1 MDLAYKLP
9 AFSEFTR
16 QDFENIV
23 VKGCYP
29 LSPVTAYL
37 LLNISEKVAQ
47 NERTLFTFISKEE
60 QYSVARTV
68 KNMIG
73 SRSWIIDADLVYDY
87 FKSLFKKDINN
98 EFIHNEWLNA
108 EYAIGQTSDADQ
120 KKMMKCLAII
130 NIVNKPDEL
139 PADEQDL
146 YIAAG
151 VPDPEATL
159 NALCDKGLIY
169 KKGSN
174 NCYVFKTRATSELK
188 TEIKKRMNL
197 KGAKTNYN
205 QVLSWVSDA
214 HYVLPKRYNMEFSM
228 TRYFPYE
235 YMSVEEFL
243 AINDLNVVLGNGSVC
258 DGKVLA
264 LYSMEDSDFTEEIY
278 AKIAECQSKRVVV
291 IYSKKLLT
299 LQDKMLEYQ
308 VLQEIKTD
316 TLFFASQENKV
327 LLKEIPI
334 IEDDL
339 YREIFS
345 YIDNAFEVE
354 DESVIFYISEDDV
367 KQISN
372 SKISDVVDTVCY
384 QVYPGTL
391 SVNNEMINKD
401 NITTSPIKKARKTI
415 IERLIYGEDCSDYY
429 SGTSAEA
436 TIFRA
441 LFVGTGIISREYE
454 RNAEEVMAVFNTYI
468 DSACDVKQPLSNLV
482 DNLVKEPIGMRR
494 GIIPIYLAY
503 ALSLRKEDIVIYFD
517 TKEMELSAD
526 IVLNMC
532 ESPSDYYIFISME
545 DMKKEQYLT
554 SLSALFGVKEASNK
568 SESRLQNILVSMQR
582 WFRALPQVTKN
593 IKQQDAYFNNSVI
606 SKAFPKVKGLLQ
618 SVEANPYEV
627 LFVELPKAFGCE
639 DDFDRLVESISQL
652 KTKLNGYYEWVAQ
665 NAVKSTT
672 EVFDKKQKNDL
683 VHTMQEWYE
692 SQSTLAKQ
700 GLHASEVTGLMNVIS
715 DIKTFDD
722 VELVKKMVHAVTEI
736 YMDSWND
743 SSMDKYLDTLKSVK
757 EEIENI
763 SDENAATGKLELS
776 FIGKN
781 GEKIVRYYEH
791 VSEGTGAILKNILSD
806 NLEDFSDLSVNDKVA
821 ILLEMIEKQLS

>member
-1 MDLAYKLP
+1 
-9 AFSEFTR
+9 
-16 QDFENIV
+16 
-23 VKGCYP
+23 
-29 LSPVTAYL
+29 
-37 LLNISEKVAQ
+37 
-47 NERTLFTFISKEE
+47 
-60 QYSVARTV
+60 
-68 KNMIG
+68 
-73 SRSWIIDADLVYDY
+73 
-87 FKSLFKKDINN
+87 
-98 EFIHNEWLNA
+98 
-108 EYAIGQTSDADQ
+108 
-120 KKMMKCLAII
+120 
-130 NIVNKPDEL
+130 
-139 PADEQDL
+139 
-146 YIAAG
+146 
-151 VPDPEATL
+151 
-159 NALCDKGLIY
+159 
-169 KKGSN
+169 
-174 NCYVFKTRATSELK
+174 
-188 TEIKKRMNL
+188 
-197 KGAKTNYN
+197 
-205 QVLSWVSDA
+205 
-214 HYVLPKRYNMEFSM
+214 
-228 TRYFPYE
+228 
-235 YMSVEEFL
+235 MSVEEFL
-243 AINDLNVVLGNGSVC
+243 AINDLNVVLENKSVC

-264 LYSMEDSDFTEEIY
+264 LYSMEDGDFTEEIY

-291 IYSKKLLT
+291 IYSKRVLT
-299 LQDKMLEYQ
+299 LQDKMLEYE

-316 TLFFASQENKV
+316 TLFFASEENKV

-354 DESVIFYISEDDV
+354 DESVFFYISEGDV

-372 SKISDVVDTVCY
+372 TKISDVVDMVCY
-384 QVYPGTL
+384 QVYPKTL
-391 SVNNEMINKD
+391 SVNNEMINKE
-401 NITTSPIKKARKTI
+401 NIITSPIKKARKTI
-415 IERLIYGEDCSDYY
+415 IDRLIYGEDCSDYY

-441 LFVGTGIISREYE
+441 LFVGTGIISKEYE
-454 RNAEEVMAVFNTYI
+454 RNAEEVMGIFNTYI
-468 DSACDVKQPLSNLV
+468 DSACDVKQPLSKLV
-482 DNLVKEPIGMRR
+482 DSLVKAPIGMRR

-532 ESPSDYYIFISME
+532 ESPSDYYIFIAME

-593 IKQQDAYFNNSVI
+593 IKKQDAYFNNSVI

-627 LFVELPKAFGCE
+627 LFVELPKVFGCE
-639 DDFDRLVESISQL
+639 DDFDRLVENISQL

-665 NAVKSTT
+665 NAVKSTI
-672 EVFDKKQKNDL
+672 EVFDKKKKNDL

-700 GLHASEVTGLMNVIS
+700 GLHASKVTGLMNVIS

-743 SSMDKYLDTLKSVK
+743 SSMNKYLDILKSVK

-776 FIGKN
+776 FIGKD

-791 VSEGTGAILKNILSD
+791 VSEGTGGILKNILSD

>member
-1 MDLAYKLP
+1 MEKYQSSDGYSYILGISLTIEA
-9 AFSEFTR
+9 
-16 QDFENIV
+16 
-23 VKGCYP
+23 
-29 LSPVTAYL
+29 
-37 LLNISEKVAQ
+37 LNKIPQYMEKV
-47 NERTLFTFISKEE
+47 
-60 QYSVARTV
+60 
-68 KNMIG
+68 
-73 SRSWIIDADLVYDY
+73 
-87 FKSLFKKDINN
+87 
-98 EFIHNEWLNA
+98 
-108 EYAIGQTSDADQ
+108 
-120 KKMMKCLAII
+120 
-130 NIVNKPDEL
+130 
-139 PADEQDL
+139 
-146 YIAAG
+146 
-151 VPDPEATL
+151 
-159 NALCDKGLIY
+159 
-169 KKGSN
+169 
-174 NCYVFKTRATSELK
+174 YV
-188 TEIKKRMNL
+188 
-197 KGAKTNYN
+197 
-205 QVLSWVSDA
+205 
-214 HYVLPKRYNMEFSM
+214 
-228 TRYFPYE
+228 
-235 YMSVEEFL
+235 
-243 AINDLNVVLGNGSVC
+243 
-258 DGKVLA
+258 
-264 LYSMEDSDFTEEIY
+264 
-278 AKIAECQSKRVVV
+278 
-291 IYSKKLLT
+291 SKKA
-299 LQDKMLEYQ
+299 
-308 VLQEIKTD
+308 IKNEQFNK
-316 TLFFASQENKV
+316 LVSLCEN
-327 LLKEIPI
+327 LNIPI

-354 DESVIFYISEDDV
+354 DESVFFYISEGDV

-372 SKISDVVDTVCY
+372 TKISDVVDTVCY
-384 QVYPGTL
+384 QIYPKTL
-391 SVNNEMINKD
+391 SVNNEMINKE
-401 NITTSPIKKARKTI
+401 NIITSPIKKARKTI
-415 IERLIYGEDCSDYY
+415 IDRLIYGEDCSDYY

-441 LFVGTGIISREYE
+441 LFVGTGIISKEYE
-454 RNAEEVMAVFNTYI
+454 RNAEEVMGIFNTYI
-468 DSACDVKQPLSNLV
+468 DSACDVKQPLSKLV
-482 DNLVKEPIGMRR
+482 DNLVKAPIGMRR

-532 ESPSDYYIFISME
+532 ESPSDYYIFIAME

-593 IKQQDAYFNNSVI
+593 IKKQDAYFNNSVI

-627 LFVELPKAFGCE
+627 LFVELPKVFGCE
-639 DDFDRLVESISQL
+639 DDFDRLVEIISQL

-665 NAVKSTT
+665 NAVKSTI

-743 SSMDKYLDTLKSVK
+743 SSMNKYLDILKSVK

-776 FIGKN
+776 FIGKD

-791 VSEGTGAILKNILSD
+791 VSEGTGAILKNILTD

>member
-1 MDLAYKLP
+1 M
-9 AFSEFTR
+9 
-16 QDFENIV
+16 Q
-23 VKGCYP
+23 
-29 LSPVTAYL
+29 
-37 LLNISEKVAQ
+37 
-47 NERTLFTFISKEE
+47 
-60 QYSVARTV
+60 
-68 KNMIG
+68 
-73 SRSWIIDADLVYDY
+73 
-87 FKSLFKKDINN
+87 
-98 EFIHNEWLNA
+98 
-108 EYAIGQTSDADQ
+108 
-120 KKMMKCLAII
+120 
-130 NIVNKPDEL
+130 
-139 PADEQDL
+139 
-146 YIAAG
+146 
-151 VPDPEATL
+151 
-159 NALCDKGLIY
+159 
-169 KKGSN
+169 
-174 NCYVFKTRATSELK
+174 
-188 TEIKKRMNL
+188 
-197 KGAKTNYN
+197 
-205 QVLSWVSDA
+205 
-214 HYVLPKRYNMEFSM
+214 
-228 TRYFPYE
+228 
-235 YMSVEEFL
+235 
-243 AINDLNVVLGNGSVC
+243 
-258 DGKVLA
+258 
-264 LYSMEDSDFTEEIY
+264 
-278 AKIAECQSKRVVV
+278 RVVV
-291 IYSKKLLT
+291 IYSKRVLT
-299 LQDKMLEYQ
+299 LQDKMLEYE

-316 TLFFASQENKV
+316 TLFFASEENKV

-354 DESVIFYISEDDV
+354 DESVFFYISEGDV

-372 SKISDVVDTVCY
+372 TKISDVVDMVCY
-384 QVYPGTL
+384 QVYPKTL
-391 SVNNEMINKD
+391 SVNNEMINKE
-401 NITTSPIKKARKTI
+401 NIITSPIKKARKTI
-415 IERLIYGEDCSDYY
+415 IDRLIYGEDCSDYY

-441 LFVGTGIISREYE
+441 LFVGTGIISKEYE
-454 RNAEEVMAVFNTYI
+454 RNAEEVMGIFNTYI
-468 DSACDVKQPLSNLV
+468 DSACDVKQPLSKLV
-482 DNLVKEPIGMRR
+482 DSLVKAPIGMRR

-532 ESPSDYYIFISME
+532 ESPSDYYIFIAME

-593 IKQQDAYFNNSVI
+593 IKKQDAYFNNSVI

-627 LFVELPKAFGCE
+627 LFVELPKVFGCE
-639 DDFDRLVESISQL
+639 DDFDRLVENISQL

-665 NAVKSTT
+665 NAVKSTI
-672 EVFDKKQKNDL
+672 EVFDKKKKNDL

-700 GLHASEVTGLMNVIS
+700 GLHASKVTGLMNVIS

-743 SSMDKYLDTLKSVK
+743 SSMNKYLDILKSVK

-776 FIGKN
+776 FIGKD

>member
-1 MDLAYKLP
+1 
-9 AFSEFTR
+9 
-16 QDFENIV
+16 
-23 VKGCYP
+23 
-29 LSPVTAYL
+29 
-37 LLNISEKVAQ
+37 
-47 NERTLFTFISKEE
+47 
-60 QYSVARTV
+60 
-68 KNMIG
+68 
-73 SRSWIIDADLVYDY
+73 
-87 FKSLFKKDINN
+87 
-98 EFIHNEWLNA
+98 
-108 EYAIGQTSDADQ
+108 
-120 KKMMKCLAII
+120 
-130 NIVNKPDEL
+130 
-139 PADEQDL
+139 
-146 YIAAG
+146 
-151 VPDPEATL
+151 
-159 NALCDKGLIY
+159 
-169 KKGSN
+169 
-174 NCYVFKTRATSELK
+174 
-188 TEIKKRMNL
+188 
-197 KGAKTNYN
+197 
-205 QVLSWVSDA
+205 
-214 HYVLPKRYNMEFSM
+214 
-228 TRYFPYE
+228 
-235 YMSVEEFL
+235 
-243 AINDLNVVLGNGSVC
+243 
-258 DGKVLA
+258 
-264 LYSMEDSDFTEEIY
+264 MEDGDFTEEIY

-291 IYSKKLLT
+291 IYSKKVLT
-299 LQDKMLEYQ
+299 LQDKMLEYE

-316 TLFFASQENKV
+316 TLFFASEENKV

-354 DESVIFYISEDDV
+354 DESVFFYISEGDV

-372 SKISDVVDTVCY
+372 TKISDVVDMVCY
-384 QVYPGTL
+384 QVYPKTL
-391 SVNNEMINKD
+391 SVNNEMINKE
-401 NITTSPIKKARKTI
+401 NIITSPIKKARKTI
-415 IERLIYGEDCSDYY
+415 IDRLIYGEDCSDYY

-441 LFVGTGIISREYE
+441 LFVGTGIISKEYE
-454 RNAEEVMAVFNTYI
+454 RNAEEVMGIFNTYI
-468 DSACDVKQPLSNLV
+468 DSACDVKQPLSKLV
-482 DNLVKEPIGMRR
+482 DSLVKAPIGMRR

-532 ESPSDYYIFISME
+532 ESPSDYYIFIAME

-593 IKQQDAYFNNSVI
+593 IKKQDAYFNNSVI

-627 LFVELPKAFGCE
+627 LFVELPKVFGCQ
-639 DDFDRLVESISQL
+639 DDFDRLVENISQL

-665 NAVKSTT
+665 NAVKSTI
-672 EVFDKKQKNDL
+672 EVFDKKKKNDL

-700 GLHASEVTGLMNVIS
+700 GLHASKVTGLMNVIS

-743 SSMDKYLDTLKSVK
+743 SSMNKYLDILKSVK

-776 FIGKN
+776 FIGKD